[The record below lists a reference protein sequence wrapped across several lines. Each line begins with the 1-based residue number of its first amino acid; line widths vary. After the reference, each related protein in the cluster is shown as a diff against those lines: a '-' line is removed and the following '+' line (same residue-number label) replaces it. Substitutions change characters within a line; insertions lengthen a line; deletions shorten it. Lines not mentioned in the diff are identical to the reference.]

1 MSGLDK
7 TLNMQYI
14 LSFLDEKH
22 ADPDPFKQF
31 DVWYDIALNADLIF
45 PNAFT
50 LATST
55 TDGNPSARV
64 LLLKGVEEKGF
75 VFYTNR
81 ESRKGN
87 DLDANPSAAMCFWW
101 DKLEK
106 QVRIEGRIKL
116 ILSEDADTY
125 FHSRPRE
132 SQLGAWA
139 SDQSRVISSRE
150 KLESRYREYELKYR
164 DIEILRPQHW
174 VGYILIPTL
183 FEFWQGRDNRLHD
196 RLQYQLSEGGK
207 WVIERLAP

>member
-1 MSGLDK
+1 MSGSDE
-7 TLNMQYI
+7 TLNKQYL
-14 LSFLDEKH
+14 LSVLVEKD

-31 DVWYDIALNADLIF
+31 DVWYNVALNSGLIF

-55 TDGNPSARV
+55 TGGSPSARV

-87 DLDANPSAAMCFWW
+87 ELDDNPNAAMCFWW
-101 DKLEK
+101 DKLER
-106 QVRIEGRIKL
+106 QVRIEGRVYL
-116 ILSEDADTY
+116 VSGEEADTY
-125 FHSRPRE
+125 FHSRPEGSRI
-132 SQLGAWA
+132 GAWA
-139 SDQSRVISSRE
+139 SDQSRVIGSRE
-150 KLESRYREYELKYR
+150 ELESKYREYEQKYK
-164 DIEILRPQHW
+164 DIEIPRPQYW
-174 VGYILIPTL
+174 VGYRLIPTL

-196 RLQYQLSEGGK
+196 RLEYKLSEDGM